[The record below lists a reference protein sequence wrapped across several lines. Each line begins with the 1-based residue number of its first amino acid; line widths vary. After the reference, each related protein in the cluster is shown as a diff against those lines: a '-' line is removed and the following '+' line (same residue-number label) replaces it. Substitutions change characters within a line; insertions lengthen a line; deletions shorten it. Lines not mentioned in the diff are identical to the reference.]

1 MIGNQTVQHGVIGAG
16 FAQRGGVMRIRL
28 NMNPPPPA
36 FIKRKDYLMNDRVIC
51 ANINVKSGLHM
62 FECTV
67 EHDIFKIL
75 SIRNKHNMCLNY
87 FAAGA

>member
-1 MIGNQTVQHGVIGAG
+1 
-16 FAQRGGVMRIRL
+16 
-28 NMNPPPPA
+28 
-36 FIKRKDYLMNDRVIC
+36 MNDRVIC

-75 SIRNKHNMCLNY
+75 SIRNKHNLCLNY